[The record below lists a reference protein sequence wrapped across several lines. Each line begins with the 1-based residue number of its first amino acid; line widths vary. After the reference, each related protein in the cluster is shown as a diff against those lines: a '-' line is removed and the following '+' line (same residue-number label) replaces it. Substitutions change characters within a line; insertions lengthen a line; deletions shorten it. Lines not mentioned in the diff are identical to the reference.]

1 MFASSLTLDQ
11 LGWRSMYFQQLTLQ
25 DLEAGFPARVCA
37 VHRSGCTVLAERG
50 ELDVVVPRSTDAAL
64 TRVPTVGDWVLVE
77 HEAPRVLRVL
87 DRQSL
92 IARLAAGTDQHVQ
105 PIAANLD
112 TLFVVTSCNEDFN
125 PSRLERYLAVAADAG
140 VAAVIVLTKS
150 DLCADPG
157 RYADD
162 ARAIAASTPIVTVN
176 AMQPASVHA
185 LDDWLASGCTV
196 AFVGSSGV
204 GKSTMI
210 NALIGAD
217 MQQTR
222 AIREDDAK
230 GRHTTT
236 AREMFALPGGAWV
249 IDTPGM
255 RELRIGAID
264 AGVREVFDDIGILAR
279 ECRFRDCSHAGDE
292 GCAVA
297 AAVGNGQLDSR
308 RLTSYLKLQREAA
321 NAAQT
326 VRERRERERHWG
338 RVHRSAQRVRRQH
351 KGRDS

>member
-1 MFASSLTLDQ
+1 MFAPSLTLDQ
-11 LGWRSMYFQQLTLQ
+11 LGWRSFYVQQLTLQ
-25 DLEAGFPARVCA
+25 DLEAGYPARVCS
-37 VHRSGCTVLAERG
+37 VHRSGCTALAERG
-50 ELDVVVPRSTDAAL
+50 ELEIVVPRSTGDAL
-64 TRVPTVGDWVLVE
+64 TCVPTVGDWVLVE

-87 DRQSL
+87 ERLSL
-92 IARLAAGTDQHVQ
+92 IARLAAGTDQRRQ

-112 TLFVVTSCNEDFN
+112 SLFVVTSCNDDFN
-125 PSRLERYLAVAADAG
+125 PSRLERYLAVAADAR
-140 VAAVIVLTKS
+140 VEAVIVLTKA
-150 DLCADPG
+150 DLCTDPG
-157 RYADD
+157 RYADE
-162 ARAIAASTPIVTVN
+162 ARSVAASIPIVTVN
-176 AMQPASVHA
+176 AMQPASVQA
-185 LDDWLASGCTV
+185 LEDWLVGGCTV

-210 NALIGAD
+210 NTLIGAD
-217 MQQTR
+217 MQPTR
-222 AIREDDAK
+222 GIREDDAK

-264 AGVREVFDDIGILAR
+264 AGVREVFDDIGMLAR
-279 ECRFRDCSHAGDE
+279 QCRFRDCSHSGDD

-297 AAVGNGQLDSR
+297 AAVATGQLDSR

-321 NAAQT
+321 NAART

-338 RVHRSAQRVRRQH
+338 RVHRFAQRVRRQH